1 MTSRYH
7 GSKISESQ
15 QSFLTETA
23 ICIVKRWIKSTG
35 YSFIFMPYLQ
45 NHGSLRAR
53 NFATMAT
60 GGNDSS
66 FLWPVRM
73 QIR

>member
-35 YSFIFMPYLQ
+35 YSFIFMSYLQ
-45 NHGSLRAR
+45 NHGLLRAR

>member
-7 GSKISESQ
+7 GSKISDTQ
-15 QSFLTETA
+15 QPFLTEMA

-35 YSFIFMPYLQ
+35 YSFAFLPYLK
-45 NHGSLRAR
+45 NHGLFRAR
-53 NFATMAT
+53 NFATTVT
-60 GGNDSS
+60 GSNDSS